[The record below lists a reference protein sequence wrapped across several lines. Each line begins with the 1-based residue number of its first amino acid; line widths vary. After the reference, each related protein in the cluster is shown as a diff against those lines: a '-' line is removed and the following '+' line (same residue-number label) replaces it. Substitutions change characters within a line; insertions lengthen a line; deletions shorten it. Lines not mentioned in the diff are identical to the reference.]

1 MCGVDSLTHRG
12 ERSEEA
18 KKRRLWRQLR
28 REALKYVVKHAFHD
42 VIWAETICRTD
53 KAEVVNYL
61 SIHYPDTVE
70 HLKFTGSHIPDFVEC
85 GLVFA
90 DSRGRGAL
98 QK

>member
-1 MCGVDSLTHRG
+1 MTHRG

-42 VIWAETICRTD
+42 IIWAETVCRTN

-61 SIHYPDTVE
+61 SVHYPDKVK
-70 HLKFTGSHIPDFVEC
+70 HLKFEGSHIPDHAEK
-85 GLVFA
+85 GLVLA

>member
-18 KKRRLWRQLR
+18 KNRRLWRQLR

-42 VIWAETICRTD
+42 IIWAETVCRTD
-53 KAEVVNYL
+53 KAEVLNYL
-61 SIHYPDTVE
+61 SIHYPEETE
-70 HLKFTGSHIPDFVEC
+70 HLHFEGSHIPNFVEQ

-90 DSRGRGAL
+90 DSRGRGVL